1 MIHGH
6 FIVLEGID
14 GSGTTTQASLLKRRF
29 SENGLPAHMTA
40 EPSDG
45 PVGSLIRQI
54 LTGRIVSQRT
64 QPPTVPSWKT
74 MALLFAADRQDHI
87 EAEIQPNLREGV
99 TVLCDRYVYS
109 SIIYQSLS
117 TQHNDAVDW
126 IRNLNRFAP
135 KPNLV
140 IHLKIPPDVAT
151 RRRMRR
157 DRKAE
162 IYDDPDFQALL
173 AKEYDKLDTLFPN
186 TRIATI
192 SSDQPVEVVTN
203 ACWEEIEKLRAEGAP

>member
-14 GSGTTTQASLLKRRF
+14 GSGTTTQASLLTKRF

-45 PVGSLIRQI
+45 PTGSLVRQI

-64 QPPTVPSWKT
+64 PPTLPSWKT

-117 TQHNDAVDW
+117 TDIAGAAEW
-126 IRNLNRFAP
+126 IRELNRFAP
-135 KPNLV
+135 EPDLV
-140 IHLKIPPDVAT
+140 IYLQIPPEVAM
-151 RRRMRR
+151 RRRQRR
-157 DRKAE
+157 DRKSE
-162 IYDDPDFQALL
+162 IYDDPDFQVLL
-173 AKEYDKLDTLFPN
+173 AKEYDKMNALFPD

-192 SSDQPVEVVTN
+192 DSDQPMAVVTD
-203 ACWEEIEKLRAEGAP
+203 ACWTEIEKLRAEGAP